1 MPRSLPPIRPAPCA
15 RTPSCRCTS
24 AGPTRSSRAIA
35 VVRSRFRRSDVRID
49 RVSDDR
55 DLDAIV
61 ALETESFTNPWT
73 RETLEWELRNSD
85 VTHIY
90 VLRLEDGIVAA
101 FCVCWIIFDEL
112 HINTVAVAPAERRRG
127 RATALLKHVMAEAAA
142 RHAVR
147 ATLEV
152 RASNI
157 AALKLYE
164 GLGFRVT
171 ATRPR
176 YYSQPEEDAL
186 ILWRDG
192 LDL

>member
-1 MPRSLPPIRPAPCA
+1 
-15 RTPSCRCTS
+15 
-24 AGPTRSSRAIA
+24 
-35 VVRSRFRRSDVRID
+35 VRID
-49 RVSDDR
+49 RVTDDQ

-61 ALETESFTNPWT
+61 ALETESFTNPWS
-73 RETLEWELRNSD
+73 RDTLEWELRNSD

-90 VLRLEDGIVAA
+90 VLRRDEGSVAA

-127 RATALLKHVMAEAAA
+127 WATMLLKHVMAEAAA
-142 RHAVR
+142 RQATR

-152 RASNI
+152 RASNT

-171 ATRPR
+171 AVRPR

-186 ILWRDG
+186 ILWRDA

>member
-1 MPRSLPPIRPAPCA
+1 M
-15 RTPSCRCTS
+15 T
-24 AGPTRSSRAIA
+24 
-35 VVRSRFRRSDVRID
+35 DHH
-49 RVSDDR
+49 

-61 ALETESFTNPWT
+61 ALETESFTNPWS

-90 VLRLEDGIVAA
+90 VLRLDEGPIAA
-101 FCVCWIIFDEL
+101 FCVCWIIFSEL
-112 HINTVAVAPAERRRG
+112 HINTIAVAPAERRRG
-127 RATALLKHVMAEAAA
+127 LATALLKHVMAEAAT
-142 RHAVR
+142 RHATR

-152 RASNI
+152 RASNT

-164 GLGFRVT
+164 SLDFRVT
-171 ATRPR
+171 ARRPR
-176 YYSQPEEDAL
+176 YYTLPEEDAL

>member
-1 MPRSLPPIRPAPCA
+1 
-15 RTPSCRCTS
+15 
-24 AGPTRSSRAIA
+24 
-35 VVRSRFRRSDVRID
+35 VRID
-49 RVSDDR
+49 RVTDDR

-61 ALETESFTNPWT
+61 ALETESFTNPWS

-85 VTHIY
+85 VTYIY
-90 VLRLEDGIVAA
+90 VLRRDEGSIAA
-101 FCVCWIIFDEL
+101 FCICWIIFDEL
-112 HINTVAVAPAERRRG
+112 HINTVAVAPDDRRRG
-127 RATALLKHVMAEAAA
+127 WATALLKHVMAEAAA
-142 RHAVR
+142 RHVAR

-152 RASNI
+152 RASNT

>member
-1 MPRSLPPIRPAPCA
+1 M
-15 RTPSCRCTS
+15 
-24 AGPTRSSRAIA
+24 
-35 VVRSRFRRSDVRID
+35 RID
-49 RVSDDR
+49 RVTDDR

-61 ALETESFTNPWT
+61 ALETEAFTNPWS

-85 VTHIY
+85 VTYIY
-90 VLRLEDGIVAA
+90 VLRRDEGSIAA
-101 FCVCWIIFDEL
+101 FCICWIIFDEL
-112 HINTVAVAPAERRRG
+112 HINTVAVAPADRRRG
-127 RATALLKHVMAEAAA
+127 WATALLKHVMAEAAA
-142 RHAVR
+142 RHAAR

-152 RASNI
+152 RASNT

-171 ATRPR
+171 ATRPC

-186 ILWRDG
+186 ILWRDS

>member
-1 MPRSLPPIRPAPCA
+1 MR
-15 RTPSCRCTS
+15 SCRFTS
-24 AGPTRSSRAIA
+24 EDRMPSSPATVAG
-35 VVRSRFRRSDVRID
+35 RSRCRASAVKIE
-49 RVSDDR
+49 RVTDDT

-61 ALETESFTNPWT
+61 ALESESFTNPWS
-73 RETLEWELRNSD
+73 RQTLEWELRNSD
-85 VTHIY
+85 VTFIY
-90 VLRLEDGIVAA
+90 VLRLDEGSVAA
-101 FCVCWIIFDEL
+101 FCVCWMIFDEL
-112 HINTVAVAPAERRRG
+112 HINTIAVSPAERRRG
-127 RATALLKHVMAEAAA
+127 LGTALMMHVMAEAAA